1 MDFMAEKKRDSVGRD
16 RPIPIAF
23 ADEGQEVVIAEI
35 RGGQFLRK
43 KLADRGF
50 LEGEVVRVVKNS
62 HFGGPVLLGIRG
74 TRFAIGRGEAN
85 KIMVLPKKDRGAGH
99 GSEEM

>member
-1 MDFMAEKKRDSVGRD
+1 MDFMTEKERDPSGRV

-23 ADEGQEVVIAEI
+23 ADEGQEVVIVEI

-50 LEGEVVRVVKNS
+50 LEGEVVRIVKNS
-62 HFGGPVLLGIRG
+62 SFGGPVLLGVRG

-85 KIMVLPKKDRGAGH
+85 KIMVLPKKNRVDGH